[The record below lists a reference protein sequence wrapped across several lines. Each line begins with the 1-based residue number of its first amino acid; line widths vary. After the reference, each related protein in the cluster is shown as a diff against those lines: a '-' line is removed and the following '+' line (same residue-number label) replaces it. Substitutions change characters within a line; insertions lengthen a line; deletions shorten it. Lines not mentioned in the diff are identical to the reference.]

1 MTLTDILI
9 NAADTLPARV
19 LASLGIGWI
28 SYQGFQTLIE
38 SYIADVIVKFGEFPD
53 AVYQIMGLYG
63 VVDAAGIVLG
73 AFSSRAVVFGIKTL
87 GYIGSAP

>member
-9 NAADTLPARV
+9 NAANTLPARV

-28 SYQGFQTLIE
+28 SYEGFQTLVDN
-38 SYIADVIVKFGEFPD
+38 YIADVILKFGEFPE
-53 AVYQIMGLYG
+53 AVYQILGLCG

-73 AFSSRAVVFGIKTL
+73 AFSSRAVVFGIKVL
-87 GYIGSAP
+87 GSVT

>member
-28 SYQGFQTLIE
+28 SYESAKTLIDN
-38 SYIADVIVKFGEFPD
+38 YIADVLARLGEFPD
-53 AVYQIMGLYG
+53 AVYQILSLCG

-73 AFSSRAVVFGIKTL
+73 AFASRASFMVTKYL
-87 GYIGSAP
+87 GAIQ